1 MTQKEQQ
8 RVMKAFR
15 NGELNVLVCTS
26 IGEEGL
32 DIGSVDLIISFDA
45 VGSPTRM
52 VQRFGRT
59 GRKRSGRIVVLMT
72 EDDKRKQKMATA
84 KSQKIKNLLIRGSS
98 CFMFYNH
105 NPLMLPKRRSA
116 RMHRKIYGNKH
127 F

>member
-72 EDDKRKQKMATA
+72 EDDKRKQKWLLQRA
-84 KSQKIKNLLIRGSS
+84 KK
-98 CFMFYNH
+98 
-105 NPLMLPKRRSA
+105 
-116 RMHRKIYGNKH
+116 
-127 F
+127 